1 MVLPAAVL
9 SAPSFTRCVCHSGES
24 PPDRAT
30 RKPTLYQLIPGGRAM
45 FSQGVAL
52 VFALM
57 LTRWIKFSNRCVSA
71 FALRVP

>member
-1 MVLPAAVL
+1 
-9 SAPSFTRCVCHSGES
+9 
-24 PPDRAT
+24 
-30 RKPTLYQLIPGGRAM
+30 M